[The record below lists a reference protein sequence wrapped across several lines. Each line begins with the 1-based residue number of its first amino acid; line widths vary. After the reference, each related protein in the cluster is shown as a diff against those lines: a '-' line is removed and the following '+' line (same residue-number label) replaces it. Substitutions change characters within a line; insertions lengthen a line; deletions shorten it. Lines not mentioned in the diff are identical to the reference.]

1 MRRYSGLHTGLSL
14 ITVFLT
20 AAALTACHNTPSY
33 DTIIR
38 HGSIYDGTGH
48 APIKADIA
56 INNDTI
62 AFIGD
67 CANATA
73 RQHDI
78 DATGKAVSPGFI
90 DMQSWSVTSL
100 LQDGRSMGAI
110 RQGVTLEVFGEGNS

>member
-1 MRRYSGLHTGLSL
+1 MRKYSWLSIL
-14 ITVFLT
+14 LP
-20 AAALTACHNTPSY
+20 ALFSCHNTPGY

-48 APIKADIA
+48 VPIQGDVGIRA
-56 INNDTI
+56 DTI

-67 CANATA
+67 LSNATA
-73 RQHDI
+73 PREI

-100 LQDGRSMGAI
+100 LQDGRSMVAI
-110 RQGVTLEVFGEGNS
+110 RQGVTLEV